1 MHSDYVQV
9 SRYFSETLKTSA
21 EVWKSTGTSAYVGTS
36 PAVADPRAALTL
48 PLYDRPEAPTSL
60 HSRGRYSERCFDSW
74 NSFLAV
80 IPVGAHSLA
89 SARSRR
95 SSPAGRESDRA
106 KANVLNSRICL
117 IGSCSP
123 LGREIVVQGTLDE
136 MSVYSHRDS
145 DGRSVLR
152 Y

>member
-1 MHSDYVQV
+1 M
-9 SRYFSETLKTSA
+9 SRYFSETLYTGA
-21 EVWKSTGTSAYVGTS
+21 EVWKSTGTSAYVQTS

-60 HSRGRYSERCFDSW
+60 HSLGRYSERCFDSW

-80 IPVGAHSLA
+80 IPVGTHSLA
-89 SARSRR
+89 SARSR

-123 LGREIVVQGTLDE
+123 LGREIVVQGTLDD
-136 MSVYSHRDS
+136 MSIYSHS
-145 DGRSVLR
+145 DMWSVLQ